1 MLSYRD
7 WENTQKRVD
16 IESKAI
22 DDEIAF
28 QKKYQ
33 KELGL
38 SNDDILVAKQ
48 EAVKKKKK
56 LQTEFLQYKKLLEI

>member
-1 MLSYRD
+1 MKSNEERD
-7 WENTQKRVD
+7 KIQKRVD

-38 SNDDILVAKQ
+38 SNDDILVAEQ
-48 EAVKKKKK
+48 EAV
-56 LQTEFLQYKKLLEI
+56 